1 MNTDATSAT
10 QLDTQLELALRE
22 HQAGRLEQAEDLYV
36 AILQA
41 QPYHAI
47 ANHNMGLLAGQVG
60 QFRAGLPF
68 LRKALSV
75 NPDEGQFWLSLADG
89 LLKAGERD
97 EALDIIDTAI
107 GRGLDNEQSQALRAR
122 IAEAIA
128 AAPTAAQCQQL
139 IDLYQA
145 GRYADLEQGA
155 HALIARYPTS
165 DFAWSVLGTALQV
178 QGKDA
183 LDALQTTTLLT
194 PYDAEAHCNLA
205 NAWQARGDY
214 AQAVQAYQQA
224 LQFNPAFAEAHSNLG
239 GALQALGALD
249 EAEQAYLQAIALR
262 PDYGMAHFNLGNTRK
277 ARGDLDGAVNAY
289 QAALASMPADAEV
302 FSNLGNALQGL
313 ERNEE
318 AADSYRRAL
327 ELDPRLVMAH
337 SNLGAAL
344 LNLARFDQAEAS
356 YRAALALAPR
366 DAGLWNGLGNSL
378 QSQQRLDEAADA
390 YRQALAVQPGYPQA
404 QSNLGSVLV
413 SLAEFDAAIA
423 CYRQALLLQPDSAD
437 AHTQLGLGLQ
447 AIGAPDELDEALAMH
462 QRAVQLAPE
471 KQQAYT
477 CLGHCLKQ
485 MRRFEEAQ
493 GAYRQALAF
502 SPDVANRHNDLA
514 IALQDAG
521 DYPEAIRMYQH
532 ALTLDPQSTLIH
544 CNLSVAL
551 EDSGQPEQALVY
563 LQRARDFAPDSSRVH
578 FIMGNCLRSLKRYD
592 EALAS
597 YGRSLEVQ
605 KDFIG
610 SHLNICATY
619 SEMGR
624 TDDAVQACR
633 SALAKYPEYDDIY
646 SNMLF
651 GLSHVHCDDPATLVA
666 EHFGFGE
673 RYETPLR
680 AAWQP
685 HANDRDPQR
694 QLKIGL
700 VSGDFCNHAVAH
712 FITPLLEELAT
723 MPQFALYAYYNN
735 SRVDSVTMRIAQ
747 LLPNWLPVTHLSQDA
762 LAKRIRADGI
772 DILIDLSG
780 HTAKNCLLAF
790 ARKPAPIQMSWIGYP
805 LTTGLQAMDYY
816 LSDRFFSPPEEFA
829 SHFTEKLI
837 FLPTIAPFLPSEH
850 ADGILPAPVL
860 TNKYLTFGSFNRPN
874 KLNRPTIARWAKV
887 LRAIPDAKML
897 LAAMPEAGPHPV
909 LTAWFAEEGIS
920 ADRLIFEPRA
930 NMANF
935 LSMHHRVDI
944 CLDTAPYGGGTTT
957 FHGLWMGVPTLTV
970 AGPTVPS
977 RAGTSILRHVQ
988 LEEFIARDDE
998 EFVSKALHMA
1008 ANPMLLG
1015 AYRFSTRH
1023 RLVQTALGQPRLI
1036 AEGVANSLRLAWQRW
1051 CDDLPPVS
1059 FDAPLDSQLP
1069 GEIAA

>member
-1 MNTDATSAT
+1 MNADATLET
-10 QLDTQLELALRE
+10 QLDTQLALALKA
-22 HQAGRLEQAEDLYV
+22 HQAGHLEEAEDLYV

-60 QFRAGLPF
+60 QFRAGLPY

-107 GRGLDNEQSQALRAR
+107 GRGLDNDQAQTLRAR
-122 IAEAIA
+122 IATAIA
-128 AAPTAAQCQQL
+128 AAPTADECQHVVA
-139 IDLYQA
+139 LYQA
-145 GRYADLEQGA
+145 ARYVEMETATR
-155 HALIARYPTS
+155 ALIARYPTS
-165 DFAWSVLGTALQV
+165 DFAWSVLGTVLQA

-183 LDALQTTTLLT
+183 LDALQTTVQLT

-205 NAWQARGDY
+205 NAWQARGEH
-214 AQAVQAYQQA
+214 AQAVQSYQQA

-239 GALQALGALD
+239 GALLALGALA
-249 EAEQAYLQAIALR
+249 EAEDAYLQAIALR

-277 ARGDLDGAVNAY
+277 ARGDLDGAVGAY
-289 QAALASMPADAEV
+289 NAALASMPGDAEV
-302 FSNLGNALQGL
+302 LCNLGNALQAL

-327 ELDPRLVMAH
+327 ALEPRLVMAH

-344 LNLARFDQAEAS
+344 QNLEQYAQSEAS
-356 YRAALALAPR
+356 YRTALSLAPR
-366 DAGLWNGLGNSL
+366 HADLWNGLGNSL
-378 QSQQRLDEAADA
+378 QSQQRLDDAADA
-390 YRQALAVQPGYPQA
+390 YRQALAVQPDYSQA
-404 QSNLGSVLV
+404 HSNLGGVLV
-413 SLAEFDAAIA
+413 SLGEFDAAIA
-423 CYRQALLLQPDSAD
+423 SYRRALELQPDSAD

-447 AIGAPDELDEALAMH
+447 SVGELDEALALH
-462 QRAVQLAPE
+462 QRAVQLAPD
-471 KQQAYT
+471 KLQAHT

-493 GAYRQALAF
+493 VAYRQALALA
-502 SPDVANRHNDLA
+502 PDVANLHNDLA
-514 IALQDAG
+514 IAVQDAG
-521 DYPEAIRMYQH
+521 DYPQAIRIYQH
-532 ALTLDPQSTLIH
+532 ALELDPRSSLIH
-544 CNLSVAL
+544 CNLSVAF
-551 EDSGQPEQALVY
+551 EDSGQSEQALEY
-563 LQRARDFAPDSSRVH
+563 LQRARDIAPDSSRVH
-578 FIMGNCLRSLKRYD
+578 FTMGNCLRSLKRYD

-597 YGRSLEVQ
+597 YARSLEIQ
-605 KDFIG
+605 DDFIG
-610 SHLNICATY
+610 SHLNTCATY

-633 SALAKYPEYDDIY
+633 TALARYPQYDEVY

-651 GLSHVHCDDPATLVA
+651 GLSHMHADDPAAMVA

-685 HANDRDPQR
+685 HANERDPQR

-712 FITPLLEELAT
+712 FITPLLEELVA
-723 MPQFALYAYYNN
+723 MPQFSLYAYYNN
-735 SRVDSVTMRIAQ
+735 SRVDNVTMRIAQ
-747 LLPNWLPVTHLSQDA
+747 LLPNWLPVTHLSQEK
-762 LAKRIRADGI
+762 LAERIRADGI

-816 LSDRFFSPPEEFA
+816 LSDRHFSPPETFA

-837 FLPTIAPFLPSEH
+837 FLPTIAPFLPSEN

-860 TNKYLTFGSFNRPN
+860 KNKYLTFGSFNRPN
-874 KLNRPTIARWAKV
+874 KLNRQTIARWARV
-887 LRAIPDAKML
+887 LRAIPDARML
-897 LAAMPEAGPHPV
+897 LAAMPAPGPHPG

-930 NMANF
+930 NMASF
-935 LSMHHRVDI
+935 LAMHHRVDM

-998 EFVSKALHMA
+998 EFVSKALYMA

-1023 RLVQTALGQPRLI
+1023 RLAQTALGQPKLI
-1036 AEGVANSLRLAWQRW
+1036 AEGLANSLRLAWQRW
-1051 CDDLPPVS
+1051 CEDLPPVS

>member
-1 MNTDATSAT
+1 MNADATSEP

-60 QFRAGLPF
+60 QFQAGLPF

-107 GRGLDNEQSQALRAR
+107 GRGLDNAQSQTLRAR

-128 AAPTAAQCQQL
+128 AAPTAEECRQL

-145 GRYADLEQGA
+145 GRYADLEHGA
-155 HALIARYPTS
+155 HALIALYPTS
-165 DFAWSVLGTALQV
+165 DFAWSVLGTAQQV

-214 AQAVQAYQQA
+214 AQAVQAYRQA

-277 ARGDLDGAVNAY
+277 ARGDLDGAVSAY
-289 QAALASMPADAEV
+289 QAALASMPGDAEV

-313 ERNEE
+313 DRNEE
-318 AADSYRRAL
+318 AAHSYRRAL
-327 ELDPRLVMAH
+327 ELDPGLVMAH

-344 LNLARFDQAEAS
+344 LNLDQCEQAEAS
-356 YRAALALAPR
+356 YRAALSLAPR
-366 DAGLWNGLGNSL
+366 DAALWNGLGNSL
-378 QSQQRLDEAADA
+378 QSQQQPDAAADA
-390 YRQALAVQPGYPQA
+390 YRQALTVQPAYPQA
-404 QSNLGSVLV
+404 HSNLGGVLV
-413 SLAEFDAAIA
+413 SLGEFDAAIA
-423 CYRQALLLQPDSAD
+423 CYRQALQLQPDSAD

-447 AIGAPDELDEALAMH
+447 AIGELDEALAMH
-462 QRAVQLAPE
+462 QRAVQLAPDRLM
-471 KQQAYT
+471 AFT

-493 GAYRQALAF
+493 VAYRQALAF
-502 SPDVANRHNDLA
+502 SPDVANLHNDLA
-514 IALQDAG
+514 IAVQDAG
-521 DYPEAIRMYQH
+521 DYHEAIRIYHH
-532 ALTLDPQSTLIH
+532 ALTLEPQSSLIH

-563 LQRARDFAPDSSRVH
+563 LRLARDIAPDSSRVH
-578 FIMGNCLRSLKRYD
+578 FMMGNSLRTLKRFD

-597 YGRSLEVQ
+597 YARSLQIQEE
-605 KDFIG
+605 FIG
-610 SHLNICATY
+610 SHLNTCATY

-624 TDDAVQACR
+624 TDDAVRTCR
-633 SALAKYPEYDDIY
+633 AALAKYPHYDELY

-651 GLSHVHCDDPATLVA
+651 CLSHAHSDTPEALIA

-680 AAWQP
+680 ADWQP
-685 HANDRDPQR
+685 HANERDPQR
-694 QLKIGL
+694 QLKIGF

-712 FITPLLEELAT
+712 FITPILEELAT
-723 MPQFALYAYYNN
+723 QPQFALYAYYNN
-735 SRVDSVTMRIAQ
+735 SRVDSVTVRIAQ
-747 LLPNWLPVTHLSQDA
+747 LLPNWLPVTHLSQEA
-762 LAKRIRADGI
+762 LAERIRADGI

-805 LTTGLQAMDYY
+805 LTTGLQSIDYY

-829 SHFTEKLI
+829 GHFTEKLI

-874 KLNRPTIARWAKV
+874 KLNRQTIARWAKV
-887 LRAIPDAKML
+887 LRAIPDARML

-909 LTAWFAEEGIS
+909 LTAWFAEEGIG
-920 ADRLIFEPRA
+920 AERLIFEPRA
-930 NMANF
+930 NMADF
-935 LSMHHRVDI
+935 LAMHHRVDI

-957 FHGLWMGVPTLTV
+957 FHGLWMGVPTLTI
-970 AGPTVPS
+970 AGPTAPS

-988 LEEFIARDDE
+988 LDEFIARDDE
-998 EFVSKALHMA
+998 EFVSKAQYMA

-1023 RLVQTALGQPRLI
+1023 RLAQTALGRPQLI

-1059 FDAPLDSQLP
+1059 FDAPVGGAPQEGTS
-1069 GEIAA
+1069 A